1 MAPKRYYLLL
11 TPSISAVAVSTL
23 TAFAMRP
30 SLVDRREVFDGYN
43 TNMTTY
49 EGDGTQCVNAA
60 L

>member
-43 TNMTTY
+43 TNMATY
-49 EGDGTQCVNAA
+49 EGEGI
-60 L
+60 